1 MYLLSIVMLTL
12 HFLKLPDH
20 PEKKDMV
27 NVLNFRELFSFC
39 LPGYI
44 YISAGI
50 HKIFHVRIVN
60 REGPDQTASKLGLHC
75 LSIPF

>member
-20 PEKKDMV
+20 PEKNDMV

-39 LPGYI
+39 LPGYTLVLEFTK
-44 YISAGI
+44 YFMS
-50 HKIFHVRIVN
+50 
-60 REGPDQTASKLGLHC
+60 E
-75 LSIPF
+75 